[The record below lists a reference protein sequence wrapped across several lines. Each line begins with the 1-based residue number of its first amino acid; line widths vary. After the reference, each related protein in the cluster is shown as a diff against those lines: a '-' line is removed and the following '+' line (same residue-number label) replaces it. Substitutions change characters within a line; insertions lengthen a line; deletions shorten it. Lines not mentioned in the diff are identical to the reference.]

1 MVFKPAPLLL
11 IIIHLLCLASF
22 KTQAAEGGVLIDK
35 SQGVDN
41 TTDPVINEL
50 DTLNESLNNIF
61 SNEDADAE
69 KKLLDVNNTQDKAN
83 TDIPY
88 TDNLNTLNDSLKKIF
103 SDDNTIENSE
113 TKPEIPL
120 DQTNTGWLLLYSNPA
135 YCDEICR
142 RALHTLRQSRLML
155 GNEMGRLQRVFLHG
169 DTVPDTVFL
178 AEEHRGLITAQNSS
192 LTGLLIEKRPANLP
206 AGGYFLI
213 DPLGNLVM
221 YFRPD
226 LEPAEMVDDIKH
238 LLRLSRIG

>member
-1 MVFKPAPLLL
+1 MTGAKNQRKARIQFTLIAAVFIAPLIIAAWLYLQGGALQPAGRTNHGALL
-11 IIIHLLCLASF
+11 EPITNLGALLPLPGA
-22 KTQAAEGGVLIDK
+22 
-35 SQGVDN
+35 
-41 TTDPVINEL
+41 
-50 DTLNESLNNIF
+50 
-61 SNEDADAE
+61 
-69 KKLLDVNNTQDKAN
+69 
-83 TDIPY
+83 
-88 TDNLNTLNDSLKKIF
+88 
-103 SDDNTIENSE
+103 
-113 TKPEIPL
+113 L

-155 GNEMGRLQRVFLHG
+155 GNEMGRVQRVFLHG

-178 AEEHRGLITAQNSS
+178 AEEHRGLITAENSS

-206 AGGYFLI
+206 AGGYYLI

-226 LEPAEMVDDIKH
+226 LEPAGMVDDIKH